1 MVQGKEKKKTKS
13 LTDRHQRGCLGHR
26 TVATWRSKVGWRSKR
41 KVSKIPVPSTFGPLV
56 KSWVFDGFYHH
67 HRPSMRVT
75 WQVSDVGGRAE
86 GEIGEK
92 AEGGGRKKWISREAA
107 IGFVIFHL
115 APLHLS
121 SCLSIPC
128 KIHAK
133 FVGLKRNHTRN
144 CSTRN
149 DCSSDVGN

>member
-1 MVQGKEKKKTKS
+1 MRLHLGNSGK
-13 LTDRHQRGCLGHR
+13 
-26 TVATWRSKVGWRSKR
+26 VNPKVGWRSTK

-86 GEIGEK
+86 GEIREK
-92 AEGGGRKKWISREAA
+92 AEGGSRKKRISREAA
-107 IGFVIFHL
+107 MIFHL

-121 SCLSIPC
+121 SKNSMQSPR
-128 KIHAK
+128 KICRHQ
-133 FVGLKRNHTRN
+133 RNHIRKR
-144 CSTRN
+144 STRN